1 MSESHPFKS
10 MDLPGLSGVQLN
22 RNSAVILV
30 PVLLIM
36 LAEMLLFVEMDYLSI
51 CIHVAL
57 LLGLPLAAIFFDN
70 REITMAFQAL
80 MLLPLLRLVNIS
92 MPIFFET
99 TLYVFVFIYAP
110 LIIPVYLVAKEQ
122 DFTLSLRGF
131 RDVNRMWLVY
141 IFLAILVAILIAQG
155 EYAIL
160 ASNYLIP
167 DLSFISL
174 LKISLVMVFF
184 VGFIEELIF
193 RFILQTRLA
202 DTFGVWPGLIIAS
215 LLFGVMHSG
224 YGAPLEVLM
233 TAFAGLILGYMF
245 LRTKSISFVSFT
257 HGFVNVFLFGVI
269 PHLGPGLGLF

>member
-1 MSESHPFKS
+1 MIESHPFKNGAFP
-10 MDLPGLSGVQLN
+10 DLSDVQFN

-36 LAEMLLFVEMDYLSI
+36 LAELLLFAEMDYLSI

-57 LLGLPLAAIFFDN
+57 LLGLPLASIYFSKK
-70 REITMAFQAL
+70 EITMAFQAL

-92 MPIFFET
+92 MPIFFDT

-122 DFTLSLRGF
+122 DITLSLRGF
-131 RDVNRMWLVY
+131 KDVNRMWLVY

-184 VGFIEELIF
+184 VGFVEELIF
-193 RFILQTRLA
+193 RYILQTRLA
-202 DTFGVWPGLIIAS
+202 DTFGVWPGLIMAS

-245 LRTKSISFVSFT
+245 LRTKSISFVSLT
-257 HGFVNVFLFGVI
+257 HGFVNVFLFGVF